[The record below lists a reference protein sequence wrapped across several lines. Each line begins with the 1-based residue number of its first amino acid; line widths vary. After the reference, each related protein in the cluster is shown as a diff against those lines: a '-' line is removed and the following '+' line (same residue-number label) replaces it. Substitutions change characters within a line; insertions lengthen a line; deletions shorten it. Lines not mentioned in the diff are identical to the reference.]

1 MTPATSGKHAKQ
13 RHGGIRPGSLHAWMT
28 ASIWFRANLETSP
41 ATAGFFSLD
50 LWVFLFCLVFLL
62 KIWGF

>member
-1 MTPATSGKHAKQ
+1 
-13 RHGGIRPGSLHAWMT
+13 MT